1 MPPMTRH
8 HTLNFAL
15 ASAVALLTGCGGGD
29 LGSGMAAASGRTTTV
44 ATSGTVSA
52 STVTETAAAPE
63 LTSSEDSSNTSA
75 AAAATTA
82 ETAAPQAA
90 AETAAPETAAPEAV
104 AAAPAPAVS
113 SVKPSSEAVA
123 ASNERPVSTAAVAS
137 SDSNSSVNLSSSV
150 GQGSDSYESIGA
162 GPYRVVNNTWGVRT
176 QPSGWNQQVG
186 ISSLQGD
193 NSVDF
198 RLKWSFPS
206 YCGGSCEVI
215 SYPEVVYGRSA
226 SFSADAGAKLPR
238 LVSDVS
244 GLTTRYTN
252 ASVSTS
258 GLGHLAYD
266 LWTSNSPNAL
276 GRANRLAE
284 IMLPEI
290 PFAGYG
296 VPNYPDAAGAGRAGQ
311 QAAGRNPN
319 GYQGRETI
327 GGTAYDVYF
336 FPANSPYTGLA
347 WKFIVFEPVV
357 FGGTG
362 GATRNWKPIIDFM
375 VGKGWVS
382 SSDYLNSVEL
392 GVEPV
397 STPGG
402 TFGDVTVRG
411 FKIDVN

>member
-1 MPPMTRH
+1 M
-8 HTLNFAL
+8 LNLIRPTAL
-15 ASAVALLTGCGGGD
+15 NLSLAATVALLTACGGGD
-29 LGSGMAAASGRTTTV
+29 LGAGVAANSGRTTTV
-44 ATSGTVSA
+44 ATSSDVETASATSGSVAAAADTTSNDTAASSTETAASADTSSSEVTASA
-52 STVTETAAAPE
+52 SSGTASGGTGATSTTATTETAAASVAPT
-63 LTSSEDSSNTSA
+63 TS
-75 AAAATTA
+75 
-82 ETAAPQAA
+82 
-90 AETAAPETAAPEAV
+90 V
-104 AAAPAPAVS
+104 
-113 SVKPSSEAVA
+113 
-123 ASNERPVSTAAVAS
+123 RPVSTSSVAS
-137 SDSNSSVNLSSSV
+137 STATVNLTSSV
-150 GQGSDSYESIGA
+150 GQASDSYDSIGA

-226 SFSADAGAKLPR
+226 SFSPDAGAQLPR

-244 GLTTRYTN
+244 GLTTRYTG
-252 ASVSTS
+252 ASANTS

-311 QAAGRNPN
+311 QASGRNPN

-327 GGTAYDVYF
+327 GGNAYDVYF

-362 GATRNWKPIIDFM
+362 GATREWKPLLDFM
-375 VGKGWVS
+375 VGKGWVNR
-382 SSDYLNSVEL
+382 SDYLNSVEL

-397 STPGG
+397 STSGG
-402 TFGDVTVRG
+402 TVGDVTVRG
-411 FKIDVN
+411 FKVDVN